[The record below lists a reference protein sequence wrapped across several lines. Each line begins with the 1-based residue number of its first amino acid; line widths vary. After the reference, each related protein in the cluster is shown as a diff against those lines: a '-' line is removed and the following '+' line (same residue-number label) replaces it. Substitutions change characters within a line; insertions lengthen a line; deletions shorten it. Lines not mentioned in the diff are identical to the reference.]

1 MTWPPGS
8 NIMARHTL
16 TREHLIAAERIE
28 RADWRD
34 AYLSAS
40 PEMTAMFG
48 MRLARLESAD
58 VLQMTKL
65 DMLMFNR
72 VAGLGVEEP
81 ATEEELDQAIALFQD
96 AHVPRFFLDVSPA
109 ARPIF
114 LNDWIAE
121 RGLSL
126 FNSWVKLTREVD
138 PVPQAFTTARI
149 ADVGPDRA
157 ADFGRIVQIAFRLP
171 EKMAVWAAGMVGR
184 EGRRQFM
191 AFEGDKPVGVAALYQ
206 EGEWAELGFAAV
218 LPEARGLGI
227 QAALIAA
234 RIRAARE
241 RGCRWL
247 SMETAEETL
256 EKPSY
261 SLRNARKMG
270 FEILYLRPNYM
281 GSTGNGH
288 L

>member
-8 NIMARHTL
+8 DITAKRAL
-16 TREHLIAAERIE
+16 TRDHLVQAERIE

-34 AYLSAS
+34 AYEAAGPELASAL
-40 PEMTAMFG
+40 G
-48 MRLARLESAD
+48 MRVLKVGAAEI
-58 VLQMTKL
+58 LQMTAV

-81 ATEEELDQAIALFQD
+81 ATEEELDQAIGLFQE
-96 AHVPRFFLDVSPA
+96 ARVPRFFLDVSPM
-109 ARPIF
+109 ARPLF
-114 LNDWIAE
+114 LADWIAA
-121 RGLSL
+121 RGISL
-126 FNSWVKLTREVD
+126 FNNWVKLTREVGA
-138 PVPQAFTTARI
+138 PPAAFTNTRVAE
-149 ADVGPDRA
+149 VGPDHAR
-157 ADFGRIVQIAFRLP
+157 DFGSIVQTVFGLP
-171 EKMAVWAAGMVGR
+171 ERMADWAASLVGR
-184 EGRRQFM
+184 KGRRQFM
-191 AFEGDKPVGVAALYQ
+191 AFERDKPVGVAALYY
-206 EGEWAELGFAAV
+206 EGEWAEFGYAAV

-241 RGCRWL
+241 SGCRWI

-270 FEILYLRPNYM
+270 FEVAYLRPNYL
-281 GSTGNGH
+281 GTTT
-288 L
+288 

>member
-8 NIMARHTL
+8 NIATRHPVS
-16 TREHLIAAERIE
+16 RDHLVAAEAIE

-34 AYLSAS
+34 AYHSAS
-40 PEMTAMFG
+40 AEIVSAMG
-48 MRLARLESAD
+48 VSCERIGGAD
-58 VLQMTKL
+58 VLRMTGL

-81 ATEEELDQAIALFQD
+81 ATEEALDRAIERFTSSK
-96 AHVPRFFLDVSPA
+96 VPRFFLDVSPT

-114 LNDWIAE
+114 LNDWIGE

-126 FNSWVKLTREVD
+126 FNSWVKLTRDVN
-138 PVPQAFTTARI
+138 PIPQTFTTTRI
-149 ADVGPDRA
+149 VEVGSDRA
-157 ADFGRIVQIAFRLP
+157 ADFGRVVQVVFGLP
-171 EKMAVWAAGMVGR
+171 ERLSDWAAGLVGR
-184 EGRRQFM
+184 PGRRQFM
-191 AFEGDKPVGVAALYQ
+191 ALEHDKPVGVAALYF
-206 EGEWAELGFAAV
+206 EGDWAEFGYAAV
-218 LPEARGLGI
+218 LPEARGRGI

-241 RGCRWL
+241 SGCRWI

-270 FEILYLRPNYM
+270 FEVAYLRPNYLGTT
-281 GSTGNGH
+281 GSA
-288 L
+288 